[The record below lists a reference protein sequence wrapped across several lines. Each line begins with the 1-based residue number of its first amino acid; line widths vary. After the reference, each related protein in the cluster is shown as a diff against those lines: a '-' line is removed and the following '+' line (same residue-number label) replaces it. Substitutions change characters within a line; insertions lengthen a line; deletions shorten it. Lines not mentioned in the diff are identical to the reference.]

1 MTINKFIRYITS
13 LGLAIA
19 LFILI
24 AAYSI
29 IGTVLPQG
37 LQREFYIESYNSFGS
52 IIMAMQFDKVYS
64 SWIFRVLLGVFIVN
78 LVGCTLKILP
88 SQLKRLK
95 EEYFPVP
102 KADGDTY
109 ILEPGEEGTF
119 KEHLKKQRYR
129 ITETDSG
136 FRASKSRI
144 GSIGSSV
151 THLGIIIIILGSFL
165 GNMFA
170 EEGFFNLVPGDIK
183 PFPEYGFSLKLDDFY
198 LGFRENNTVEQYYSE
213 VSVISPGKQDIK
225 EKIWV
230 NKPLKIQSLNFYQTS
245 YGWASRLSI
254 KDSTGEILDSR
265 LLRNGESHFY
275 QPSHMTIYLYGY
287 YPDFNITSQGEP
299 LTMSEKENNPHYAV
313 VLYQFSNHI
322 GSYVLEPGQ
331 TIDMEDYT
339 ISFDDSVLYTGLTY
353 RKDFGYF
360 FVLAGSFAM
369 LLGLIL
375 SFYLYPRFILVE
387 DGKISPITRQNS
399 WGFNYQVRRMIKQIT
414 GREVS

>member
-1 MTINKFIRYITS
+1 MTIIKFIRYLTS
-13 LGLAIA
+13 LGLAIT

-37 LQREFYIESYNSFGS
+37 LQREFYIESYNSFGNL
-52 IIMAMQFDKVYS
+52 ILAMQFDKVYS
-64 SWIFRVLLGVFIVN
+64 SWIFRVLLGVFLIN

-88 SQLKRLK
+88 SQLSRLK
-95 EEYFPVP
+95 EAYFPMP
-102 KADGDTY
+102 KAEGDSY
-109 ILEPGEEGTF
+109 ALQQGEDEAF
-119 KEHLKKQRYR
+119 KEHLKKQRYN
-129 ITETDSG
+129 ITDTGSG

-183 PFPEYGFSLKLDDFY
+183 PFPEYGFSLRLDDFY

-213 VSVISPGKQDIK
+213 VSVLTPEGEEQK
-225 EKIWV
+225 EKLWV
-230 NKPLKIQSLNFYQTS
+230 NKPLKVQSLNFYQTS
-245 YGWASRLSI
+245 YGWASRLYI
-254 KDSTGEILDSR
+254 KNSTGEVLESR
-265 LLRNGESHFY
+265 LLRSGESHFY
-275 QPSHMTIYLYGY
+275 QPSHITVYLYGY
-287 YPDFNITSQGEP
+287 YPDFTITSQGEP
-299 LTMSEKENNPHYAV
+299 LTMSERENDPHYAV
-313 VLYQFSNHI
+313 VLYQFNNHI

-331 TIDMEDYT
+331 TIDMQEYT
-339 ISFDDSVLYTGLTY
+339 ISFNDSVLYTGLTY

-360 FVLAGSFAM
+360 FVLAGSLAM

-375 SFYLYPRFILVE
+375 SFYFYPRFILVE
-387 DGKISPITRQNS
+387 NGKVSPITRQNS
-399 WGFNYQVRRMIKQIT
+399 WGFNYQVRRMLKQIT

>member
-13 LGLAIA
+13 LGLAIT

-37 LQREFYIESYNSFGS
+37 LQREFYIESYNSFGN
-52 IIMAMQFDKVYS
+52 IILAMQFDKVYS
-64 SWIFRVLLGVFIVN
+64 SLIFRVLLGVFMIN

-88 SQLKRLK
+88 SQLARLK
-95 EEYFPVP
+95 EAYFPQP
-102 KADGDTY
+102 KADGDSY
-109 ILEPGEEGTF
+109 GLRQGEDEDF
-119 KEHLKKQRYR
+119 KELLKKQRYR

-183 PFPEYGFSLKLDDFY
+183 PFPEYGFSLRLDDFY

-213 VSVISPGKQDIK
+213 VSVLVPGEQAKM
-225 EKIWV
+225 EKLWV
-230 NKPLKIQSLNFYQTS
+230 NKPLKIKSLNFYQTS

-254 KDSTGEILDSR
+254 KDSTGEVIESR
-265 LLRNGESHFY
+265 LLRRGESHFY
-275 QPSHMTIYLYGY
+275 QPSHTTIYLYGY

-299 LTMSEKENNPHYAV
+299 LTMSEKELNPHYAV

-360 FVLAGSFAM
+360 FVLVGSLAM
-369 LLGLIL
+369 IIGLIL
-375 SFYLYPRFILVE
+375 SFYLYPRFILAE
-387 DGKISPITRQNS
+387 NGKVSPITRQNS
-399 WGFNYQVRRMIKQIT
+399 WGFSYQVRRMLKQIT
-414 GREVS
+414 GREVN